1 MDIGKKIKS
10 LRNKI
15 LKLSKKHG
23 AKNVRVFGSVAKG
36 TAKSVSDLDILIELE
51 SGRSLLD
58 IIALKQD
65 LEDLLDCNVDV
76 VTEGAVSPYIKQEIL
91 KTAVN
96 L

>member
-10 LRNKI
+10 LRNRI
-15 LKLSKKHG
+15 LKLAKKHG

-36 TAKSVSDLDILIELE
+36 TAKSAGDLDILIELE

-58 IIALKQD
+58 IVALKQD
-65 LEDLLDCNVDV
+65 LEDLLGCNVDV
-76 VTEGAVSPYIKQEIL
+76 VTEGALSPYIREEIL